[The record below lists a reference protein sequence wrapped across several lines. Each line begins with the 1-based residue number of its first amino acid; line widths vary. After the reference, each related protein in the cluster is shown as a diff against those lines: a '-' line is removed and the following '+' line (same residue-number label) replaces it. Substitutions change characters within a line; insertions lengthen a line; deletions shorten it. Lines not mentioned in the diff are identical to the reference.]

1 MIMDTKTK
9 ILLLTDFSEVSEH
22 AANYVLQIAKKT
34 YARVQVM
41 HVINTPIDW
50 VKIPLEKE
58 KLYPETKAEI
68 GIANLKLNELTKRFE
83 NEGIETKKSL
93 VYNIGVENVSEH
105 IKGKEFDLIIMGSH
119 GTKGVKAFQI
129 GSNAHK
135 VLRSVSVPTLI
146 VKQKPASDVIKH
158 IAFASTFEEDQK
170 NAFKQILK
178 FSELVGAQL
187 HLLYINTPYHFTET
201 AEIEMRLNNFCGSY
215 SDSCIKHTYNALNE
229 ERGISYFMKKTEI
242 DLFSIATAGKP
253 GLVQIFSPSITE
265 HLINYLEVPVLSIH
279 K

>member
-1 MIMDTKTK
+1 MDTKIK

-34 YARVQVM
+34 YASVQVM
-41 HVINTPIDW
+41 HVISTPVDW

-68 GIANLKLNELTKRFE
+68 GIANLKLNELTKWFE
-83 NEGIETKKSL
+83 HEGIEAKKSL
-93 VYNIGVENVSEH
+93 VYNIGVENVSDH
-105 IKGKEFDLIIMGSH
+105 IKGKDFDLIVMGSH
-119 GTKGVKAFQI
+119 GSKGVKAFQI

-146 VKQKPASDVIKH
+146 IKQKPASDAIKN
-158 IAFASTFEEDQK
+158 IAFASTFEEDQVK
-170 NAFKQILK
+170 AFKQILK
-178 FSELVGAQL
+178 FTELVGAQL
-187 HLLYINTPYHFTET
+187 HLLYINTPYNFNES
-201 AEIEMRLNNFCGSY
+201 AEIEKRLVKFCKFNS
-215 SDSCIKHTYNALNE
+215 SNCIKHTYNALNE
-229 ERGISYFMKKTEI
+229 ERGIRYFMKKTEI

-253 GLVQIFSPSITE
+253 GIVQIFSPSITE
-265 HLINYLEVPVLSIH
+265 QLINYVEVPVLSIH